1 MRHKIKIAVGCV
13 LIITG
18 FLATNIAVGQLTS
31 LQNDTRTKCTSL
43 IIDGGEKT
51 VGREDGNYKTAE
63 KFLTDDEIYAEIQE
77 SCYST
82 PVIEAMLNDGRL
94 LGYVDQ
100 LKAEGWIP
108 QDFTPAGSKSSNTSS
123 AEAKTETPA
132 ETATETS
139 TSDDKQPEKT
149 EKNNKSET
157 KTETKK
163 EPTQEEIDAAWEETE
178 RVEATC
184 IEDGKIV
191 YTNSITGDTK
201 EESIPAD
208 GHDYEVTDTTEAAC
222 TEDGKNTYTCKVCG
236 DSYEEAIP
244 ATGHTE
250 GEWRVTKEAGLF
262 STGSKEV
269 ACEKCGE
276 VLDTEVIPQT
286 CPLPLAAVIGIV
298 VAVVAV
304 LGIVII
310 VVKKRNKNR
319 QMEK

>member
-1 MRHKIKIAVGCV
+1 MRHKIKIVVGCV

-31 LQNDTRTKCTSL
+31 LQNDTHTKCSG
-43 IIDGGEKT
+43 IVIDGGEKT
-51 VGREDGNYKTAE
+51 VGHRDNEYKVAE
-63 KFLTDDEIYAEIQE
+63 KYETDAEIYEDIQ
-77 SCYST
+77 SNSFST
-82 PVIEAMLNDGRL
+82 QIIETMINDGYL

-108 QDFTPAGSKSSNTSS
+108 QDFTPA
-123 AEAKTETPA
+123 ETPN
-132 ETATETS
+132 ETS
-139 TSDDKQPEKT
+139 TSDNKQPEKT
-149 EKNNKSET
+149 ET

-184 IEDGKIV
+184 TGDCKIV
-191 YTNSITGDTK
+191 YTNSITGDVK
-201 EESIPAD
+201 EESIPAA

-236 DSYEEAIP
+236 DAYEEAIP

-250 GEWRVTKEAGLF
+250 GEWKVTREAGLF

-269 ACEKCGE
+269 TCEKCGE
-276 VLDTEVIPQT
+276 ILDTEEIPQT

-298 VAVVAV
+298 VAVV
-304 LGIVII
+304 VII
-310 VVKKRNKNR
+310 GVIVVLVRRRKNI
-319 QMEK
+319 

>member
-1 MRHKIKIAVGCV
+1 MRHKIKIVVGCV

-31 LQNDTRTKCTSL
+31 LQNDTRTICSG
-43 IIDGGEKT
+43 IVIDGGEKT
-51 VGREDGNYKTAE
+51 VGHRDNEYKVAE
-63 KFLTDDEIYAEIQE
+63 KYETDAEIYEDIQ
-77 SCYST
+77 SNSFST
-82 PVIEAMLNDGRL
+82 PIIETMINDGHL
-94 LGYVDQ
+94 PGYVDQ

-108 QDFTPAGSKSSNTSS
+108 QDFTPAGSKPSNTSS

-132 ETATETS
+132 ETPNETS
-139 TSDDKQPEKT
+139 TSDNKQPEKT
-149 EKNNKSET
+149 ET

-184 IEDGKIV
+184 TEDGKIV
-191 YTNSITGDTK
+191 YTNSITGDVK
-201 EESIPAD
+201 EESIPAA

-236 DSYEEAIP
+236 DAYEEAIP

-250 GEWRVTKEAGLF
+250 GEWKVTREAGLF

-269 ACEKCGE
+269 TCEKCGE
-276 VLDTEVIPQT
+276 ILDTEEIPQT

-298 VAVVAV
+298 VAVV
-304 LGIVII
+304 VII
-310 VVKKRNKNR
+310 GVTVVLVRRRKNI
-319 QMEK
+319 

>member
-1 MRHKIKIAVGCV
+1 MRHKIKIVVGCV

-31 LQNDTRTKCTSL
+31 LQNDTHTKCSG
-43 IIDGGEKT
+43 IVIDGGEKT
-51 VGREDGNYKTAE
+51 VGHRDNEYKVAE
-63 KFLTDDEIYAEIQE
+63 KYETDAEIYEDIQ
-77 SCYST
+77 SNSFST
-82 PVIEAMLNDGRL
+82 QIIETMINDGYL

-108 QDFTPAGSKSSNTSS
+108 QDFTPA
-123 AEAKTETPA
+123 ETPN
-132 ETATETS
+132 ETS
-139 TSDDKQPEKT
+139 TSDNKQPEKT
-149 EKNNKSET
+149 ET

-184 IEDGKIV
+184 TEDGKIV
-191 YTNSITGDTK
+191 YTNSITGDVK
-201 EESIPAD
+201 EESIPAA

-236 DSYEEAIP
+236 DAYEEAIP

-250 GEWRVTKEAGLF
+250 GEWKVTREAGLF

-269 ACEKCGE
+269 TCEKCGE
-276 VLDTEVIPQT
+276 ILDTEEIPQT

-298 VAVVAV
+298 VAVV
-304 LGIVII
+304 VII
-310 VVKKRNKNR
+310 GVIVVLVRRRKNI
-319 QMEK
+319 

>member
-1 MRHKIKIAVGCV
+1 MRHKIKIVVGCV

-31 LQNDTRTKCTSL
+31 LQNDTRIKCSG
-43 IIDGGEKT
+43 IVIDGGEKT
-51 VGREDGNYKTAE
+51 VGRCDNEYKLAE
-63 KFLTDDEIYAEIQE
+63 KYETDAEIYEDIQDNQF
-77 SCYST
+77 ST
-82 PVIEAMLNDGRL
+82 PIIETMINDGYL

-108 QDFTPAGSKSSNTSS
+108 QDFTPAGSKTSNTSS

-132 ETATETS
+132 ETPNETS
-139 TSDDKQPEKT
+139 TSDNKQPEKT
-149 EKNNKSET
+149 ET

-184 IEDGKIV
+184 TEDGKIV
-191 YTNSITGDTK
+191 YTNSITGDVK
-201 EESIPAD
+201 EESIPAA

-236 DSYEEAIP
+236 DAYEEAIP

-250 GEWRVTKEAGLF
+250 GEWKVTK
-262 STGSKEV
+262 GSRTV
-269 ACEKCGE
+269 F
-276 VLDTEVIPQT
+276 
-286 CPLPLAAVIGIV
+286 
-298 VAVVAV
+298 
-304 LGIVII
+304 
-310 VVKKRNKNR
+310 NR
-319 QMEK
+319 QQGSYV

>member
-1 MRHKIKIAVGCV
+1 MKNKLKKYAAIGTIAIMGLLLANTAVEKTVTLISDTDTSCV
-13 LIITG
+13 T
-18 FLATNIAVGQLTS
+18 VYS
-31 LQNDTRTKCTSL
+31 
-43 IIDGGEKT
+43 GGEKT
-51 VGREDGNYKTAE
+51 VGRCDNEYKLAE
-63 KFLTDDEIYAEIQE
+63 KYETDAEIYEDIQDNQF
-77 SCYST
+77 ST
-82 PVIEAMLNDGRL
+82 PIIETMINDGYL

-108 QDFTPAGSKSSNTSS
+108 QDFTPAGSKTSNTSS

-132 ETATETS
+132 ETPNETS
-139 TSDDKQPEKT
+139 TSDNKQPEKT

-184 IEDGKIV
+184 TEDGKIV

-201 EESIPAD
+201 EESIPVA

-236 DSYEEAIP
+236 DAYEEAIP

-250 GEWRVTKEAGLF
+250 GEWKVTKEAGLF

-269 ACEKCGE
+269 TCEKCGE
-276 VLDTEVIPQT
+276 ILDTEEIPQT

-298 VAVVAV
+298 VAVV
-304 LGIVII
+304 VII
-310 VVKKRNKNR
+310 GVIVVLVRRRKNI
-319 QMEK
+319 

>member
-1 MRHKIKIAVGCV
+1 MRNKSKKVIWMTLPVMV
-13 LIITG
+13 IIVCL
-18 FLATNIAVGQLTS
+18 FAPYLNENNS
-31 LQNDTRTKCTSL
+31 FKCIGVYS
-43 IIDGGEKT
+43 GGEKT
-51 VGREDGNYKTAE
+51 VGRNDDSYKVFE
-63 KFLTDDEIYAEIQE
+63 KNASDAEIYDCIQDN
-77 SCYST
+77 YFST
-82 PVIEAMLNDGRL
+82 PIIETMINDGYL

-108 QDFTPAGSKSSNTSS
+108 QDFTPAGSKSQNTSN

-132 ETATETS
+132 ETSTETN
-139 TSDDKQPEKT
+139 TSDNKQPEKT

-163 EPTQEEIDAAWEETE
+163 QPTQEEIDAAWEETE

-184 IEDGKIV
+184 TEDGKIV

-201 EESIPAD
+201 EEYIPAA

-222 TEDGKNTYTCKVCG
+222 TEEGKNTYTCKVCG
-236 DSYEEAIP
+236 DAYEEAIP

-250 GEWRVTKEAGLF
+250 GEWKVTKEAGLF
-262 STGSKEV
+262 SAGSKEV
-269 ACEKCGE
+269 TCEKCGE
-276 VLDTEVIPQT
+276 VLGTEEIPQT

-310 VVKKRNKNR
+310 VVKKRNKLLPNNR
-319 QMEK
+319 

>member
-31 LQNDTRTKCTSL
+31 LQNDTRTKCEG
-43 IIDGGEKT
+43 IVIDGGEKT
-51 VGREDGNYKTAE
+51 VGRNDADYTLFEGYG
-63 KFLTDDEIYAEIQE
+63 TDAEIYACIEDG
-77 SCYST
+77 YFST
-82 PVIEAMLNDGRL
+82 PVIEKILNDGRC
-94 LGYVDQ
+94 LGYVEQ

-108 QDFTPAGSKSSNTSS
+108 QDFTPAGSKSQNTSS

-132 ETATETS
+132 ETSNETS
-139 TSDDKQPEKT
+139 TTDNKQPEKT

-184 IEDGKIV
+184 TEDGKIV

-201 EESIPAD
+201 EESIPAS

-250 GEWRVTKEAGLF
+250 GEWKVTKEAGLF

-269 ACEKCGE
+269 TCEKCGE
-276 VLDTEVIPQT
+276 VLDTEEIPQT

-298 VAVVAV
+298 VAVV
-304 LGIVII
+304 VII
-310 VVKKRNKNR
+310 GVIVVLVRRRKNI
-319 QMEK
+319 

>member
-31 LQNDTRTKCTSL
+31 LQNDTRTKCEG
-43 IIDGGEKT
+43 IVIDGGEKT
-51 VGREDGNYKTAE
+51 VGRNDADYTLFEEYG
-63 KFLTDDEIYAEIQE
+63 TDAEIYACIEDG
-77 SCYST
+77 YFST
-82 PVIEAMLNDGRL
+82 PVIEKILNDGRC
-94 LGYVDQ
+94 LGYVEQ

-108 QDFTPAGSKSSNTSS
+108 QDFTPAGSKSQNTSS

-132 ETATETS
+132 ETSNETS
-139 TSDDKQPEKT
+139 TTDNKQPEKT

-184 IEDGKIV
+184 TEDGKIV

-201 EESIPAD
+201 EESIPAS

-250 GEWRVTKEAGLF
+250 GEWKVTKEAGLF

-269 ACEKCGE
+269 TCEKCGE
-276 VLDTEVIPQT
+276 VLDTEEIPQRF
-286 CPLPLAAVIGIV
+286 PLPLAAVIGIV
-298 VAVVAV
+298 VAVV
-304 LGIVII
+304 VII
-310 VVKKRNKNR
+310 GVIVVLVRRRKNI
-319 QMEK
+319 

>member
-1 MRHKIKIAVGCV
+1 MKNKLKLVVAALLICV
-13 LIITG
+13 AAIG
-18 FLATNIAVGQLTS
+18 VNGTS
-31 LQNDTRTKCTSL
+31 INYGVRVHNEG
-43 IIDGGEKT
+43 IVIDGGEKT
-51 VGREDGNYKTAE
+51 VGRNDADYKGME
-63 KFLTDDEIYAEIQE
+63 KYCTDEEIY
-77 SCYST
+77 SCIEDAYFST
-82 PVIEAMLNDGRL
+82 PVIEQILNDGRCL
-94 LGYVDQ
+94 AYVDQ

-123 AEAKTETPA
+123 VEAKPETPA
-132 ETATETS
+132 ETSNETS
-139 TSDDKQPEKT
+139 ASDNKQPEKT

-184 IEDGKIV
+184 TEDGKIV

-201 EESIPAD
+201 EESIPTT

-236 DSYEEAIP
+236 DAYGEAIP

-250 GEWRVTKEAGLF
+250 GEWKVTKEAGLF

-269 ACEKCGE
+269 TCEKCGE
-276 VLDTEVIPQT
+276 VLDTAEIPQT

-298 VAVVAV
+298 VAVV
-304 LGIVII
+304 VII
-310 VVKKRNKNR
+310 GVIVVLVRRRKNI
-319 QMEK
+319 

>member
-1 MRHKIKIAVGCV
+1 MRHKIKIVVGCV

-31 LQNDTRTKCTSL
+31 LQNDTRTKCSGIVTE
-43 IIDGGEKT
+43 GGEKT
-51 VGREDGNYKTAE
+51 VGRNDADYKGME
-63 KFLTDDEIYAEIQE
+63 KYCTDEEIYRCIEDA
-77 SCYST
+77 YFST
-82 PVIEAMLNDGRL
+82 PVIEQILNDGRCL
-94 LGYVDQ
+94 AYVDQ

-108 QDFTPAGSKSSNTSS
+108 QDFTPAGSKTSNTSS

-132 ETATETS
+132 ETPNETS
-139 TSDDKQPEKT
+139 TSDNKQPEKT

-184 IEDGKIV
+184 TEDGKIV

-201 EESIPAD
+201 EESIPAA

-236 DSYEEAIP
+236 DAYEEAIP

-250 GEWRVTKEAGLF
+250 GEWKVTKEAGLF

-269 ACEKCGE
+269 TCEKCGE
-276 VLDTEVIPQT
+276 VLDAEEIPQT

>member
-1 MRHKIKIAVGCV
+1 MKNKIKKYATIGTIAIMGLLLANTAVEKTVTVISDTDTSCV
-13 LIITG
+13 T
-18 FLATNIAVGQLTS
+18 VYS
-31 LQNDTRTKCTSL
+31 
-43 IIDGGEKT
+43 GGEKT
-51 VGREDGNYKTAE
+51 VGREDGSYRTME
-63 KFLTDDEIYAEIQE
+63 KYATDEEIYACIEDA
-77 SCYST
+77 YFST
-82 PVIEAMLNDGRL
+82 PVIEQILNDGRCL
-94 LGYVDQ
+94 AYVDQ

-123 AEAKTETPA
+123 VEAKPETPA
-132 ETATETS
+132 ETSNETS
-139 TSDDKQPEKT
+139 ASDNKQPEKT

-184 IEDGKIV
+184 TEDGKIV

-201 EESIPAD
+201 EESIPTT

-236 DSYEEAIP
+236 DAYEEAIP

-250 GEWRVTKEAGLF
+250 GEWKVTKEAGLF

-269 ACEKCGE
+269 TCEKCGE
-276 VLDTEVIPQT
+276 VLDAEEIPQT
-286 CPLPLAAVIGIV
+286 CPLPLAVVIGVV
-298 VAVVAV
+298 VAVV
-304 LGIVII
+304 VII
-310 VVKKRNKNR
+310 GAIVVLVRRRKNI
-319 QMEK
+319 

>member
-1 MRHKIKIAVGCV
+1 MRHKIKIVVGCV
-13 LIITG
+13 LIIIG

-31 LQNDTRTKCTSL
+31 LQNDTRTKCSGIVTE
-43 IIDGGEKT
+43 GGEKT
-51 VGREDGNYKTAE
+51 VGREDGSYKLAE
-63 KFLTDDEIYAEIQE
+63 KYSTDAEIYEEIHDNY
-77 SCYST
+77 YST
-82 PVIEAMLNDGRL
+82 PIIETMINDGHL

-132 ETATETS
+132 ETPNETS
-139 TSDDKQPEKT
+139 TSDNEQPEKT

-163 EPTQEEIDAAWEETE
+163 EPTQEEINAAWEETE

-184 IEDGKIV
+184 TEDGKIV
-191 YTNSITGDTK
+191 YTNSITGDVK
-201 EESIPAD
+201 EESIPAA

-236 DSYEEAIP
+236 DAYEEAIP

-250 GEWRVTKEAGLF
+250 GEWKVTKEAGLF

-269 ACEKCGE
+269 TCEKCGE
-276 VLDTEVIPQT
+276 VLDAEEIPQT

-298 VAVVAV
+298 VAVV
-304 LGIVII
+304 VII
-310 VVKKRNKNR
+310 GVIVVLVRRRKNI
-319 QMEK
+319 

>member
-1 MRHKIKIAVGCV
+1 MRNKLKITVGYA

-31 LQNDTRTKCTSL
+31 LQNDTHTKCDLTYS
-43 IIDGGEKT
+43 GGENQIGCNDDAYR
-51 VGREDGNYKTAE
+51 VAE
-63 KFLTDDEIYAEIQE
+63 KYCTDAEIYEQIKDNY
-77 SCYST
+77 YS
-82 PVIEAMLNDGRL
+82 PSVIETMINDGHL

-108 QDFTPAGSKSSNTSS
+108 QDFTPAGSQTSNTSS
-123 AEAKTETPA
+123 VEEKTETPA
-132 ETATETS
+132 ETPNETR
-139 TSDDKQPEKT
+139 TSDNKQPEKT
-149 EKNNKSET
+149 EENKKSET

-163 EPTQEEIDAAWEETE
+163 EPTPEEIDAAWEETE

-184 IEDGKIV
+184 TEDGKIV

-201 EESIPAD
+201 EESIPAT
-208 GHDYEVTDTTEAAC
+208 GHDYEVTDTTEAVC

-236 DSYEEAIP
+236 DAYEEAIP

-250 GEWRVTKEAGLF
+250 GEWKVTKEAGLF

-269 ACEKCGE
+269 TCEKCGE
-276 VLDTEVIPQT
+276 VLDTEEIPQT

-310 VVKKRNKNR
+310 VVKKRNKLLPNNR
-319 QMEK
+319 

>member
-1 MRHKIKIAVGCV
+1 MKNKIKKYAAIGTIAIMG
-13 LIITG
+13 LL
-18 FLATNIAVGQLTS
+18 LANTAV
-31 LQNDTRTKCTSL
+31 
-43 IIDGGEKT
+43 EKT
-51 VGREDGNYKTAE
+51 VTLISDTDTSCVTTYSGGENQVGCNDDAYRVFE
-63 KFLTDDEIYAEIQE
+63 KNATDAEIYDCIQDN
-77 SCYST
+77 YFST
-82 PVIEAMLNDGRL
+82 PIIETMINDGYL

-108 QDFTPAGSKSSNTSS
+108 QDFTPAGSKTSNTSS

-132 ETATETS
+132 ETSNETS

-149 EKNNKSET
+149 EKSNKS
-157 KTETKK
+157 ETKK

-276 VLDTEVIPQT
+276 VLDTEEIPQT

-298 VAVVAV
+298 VAVVV
-304 LGIVII
+304 VIGVIVIL
-310 VVKKRNKNR
+310 VRRRKNI
-319 QMEK
+319 

>member
-1 MRHKIKIAVGCV
+1 MKNFKKIMIMSVILTACTVFAPLTV
-13 LIITG
+13 LCDTG
-18 FLATNIAVGQLTS
+18 TGISVYS
-31 LQNDTRTKCTSL
+31 
-43 IIDGGEKT
+43 DGKT
-51 VGREDGNYKTAE
+51 VGREDENYKAAE
-63 KFLTDDEIYAEIQE
+63 RLLTDDEIYAEIQE

-82 PVIEAMLNDGRL
+82 QIIETMINDGHL

-100 LKAEGWIP
+100 LKAEGRIP

-123 AEAKTETPA
+123 NEAKTETPA
-132 ETATETS
+132 ETSNEIS
-139 TSDDKQPEKT
+139 TSDNKQPETT

-184 IEDGKIV
+184 TEDGKIV

-201 EESIPAD
+201 EESIPAA

-250 GEWRVTKEAGLF
+250 GEWKVTKEAGLF

-269 ACEKCGE
+269 TCEKCGE
-276 VLDTEVIPQT
+276 VLDTEEIPQT

-298 VAVVAV
+298 VA
-304 LGIVII
+304 II
-310 VVKKRNKNR
+310 ILIMTVKKIMK
-319 QMEK
+319 KK

>member
-1 MRHKIKIAVGCV
+1 MKNKIKKYATIGTIAIIGLLLANKAVEKTVTVISDTDTSCV
-13 LIITG
+13 T
-18 FLATNIAVGQLTS
+18 VYS
-31 LQNDTRTKCTSL
+31 
-43 IIDGGEKT
+43 GGEKT
-51 VGREDGNYKTAE
+51 VGREDGSYRTME
-63 KFLTDDEIYAEIQE
+63 KYATDEEIYACIEDA
-77 SCYST
+77 YFST
-82 PVIEAMLNDGRL
+82 PVIEQILNDGRCL
-94 LGYVDQ
+94 AYVDQ

-123 AEAKTETPA
+123 VEAKPETPA
-132 ETATETS
+132 ETSNETS
-139 TSDDKQPEKT
+139 ASDNKQPEKT

-178 RVEATC
+178 RVEAICT
-184 IEDGKIV
+184 EDGKIV

-201 EESIPAD
+201 EESIPTT

-236 DSYEEAIP
+236 DAYEEAIP

-250 GEWRVTKEAGLF
+250 GEWKVTKEAGLF

-269 ACEKCGE
+269 TCEKCGE
-276 VLDTEVIPQT
+276 VLDTAEIPQT

-298 VAVVAV
+298 VAVVV
-304 LGIVII
+304 ILGVI
-310 VVKKRNKNR
+310 VVLVRRRKNI
-319 QMEK
+319 

>member
-31 LQNDTRTKCTSL
+31 LQNDTRTKCEG
-43 IIDGGEKT
+43 IVIDGGEKT
-51 VGREDGNYKTAE
+51 VGRNDADYTLFEEYG
-63 KFLTDDEIYAEIQE
+63 TDAEIYACIEDG
-77 SCYST
+77 YFST
-82 PVIEAMLNDGRL
+82 PVIEKILNDGRC
-94 LGYVDQ
+94 LGYVEQ

-108 QDFTPAGSKSSNTSS
+108 QDFTPAGSKSQNTSS

-132 ETATETS
+132 ETSNETS
-139 TSDDKQPEKT
+139 TTDNKQPEKT

-184 IEDGKIV
+184 TEDGKIV

-201 EESIPAD
+201 EESIPAS

-250 GEWRVTKEAGLF
+250 GGWKVTKEAGLF

-269 ACEKCGE
+269 TCEKCGE
-276 VLDTEVIPQT
+276 VLDTEEIPQT

-298 VAVVAV
+298 VAVV
-304 LGIVII
+304 VII
-310 VVKKRNKNR
+310 GVIVVLVRRRKNI
-319 QMEK
+319 

>member
-1 MRHKIKIAVGCV
+1 MKNKIKKYATIGTIAIMGLLLANTAVEKTVTVISDTDTSCV
-13 LIITG
+13 T
-18 FLATNIAVGQLTS
+18 VYS
-31 LQNDTRTKCTSL
+31 
-43 IIDGGEKT
+43 GGEKT
-51 VGREDGNYKTAE
+51 VGREDGSYRTME
-63 KFLTDDEIYAEIQE
+63 KYATDEEIYACIEDA
-77 SCYST
+77 YFST
-82 PVIEAMLNDGRL
+82 PVIEQILNDGRCL
-94 LGYVDQ
+94 AYVDQ

-123 AEAKTETPA
+123 VEAKPETPA
-132 ETATETS
+132 ETSNETS
-139 TSDDKQPEKT
+139 ASDNKQPEKT

-184 IEDGKIV
+184 TEDGKIV

-201 EESIPAD
+201 EESIPTT

-236 DSYEEAIP
+236 DAYEEAIP

-250 GEWRVTKEAGLF
+250 GEWKVTKEAGLF

-269 ACEKCGE
+269 TCEKCGE
-276 VLDTEVIPQT
+276 VLDTAEIPQT

-298 VAVVAV
+298 VAVV
-304 LGIVII
+304 VIASVI
-310 VVKKRNKNR
+310 VVLVRRRKNI
-319 QMEK
+319 

>member
-31 LQNDTRTKCTSL
+31 LQNDTRTKCEG
-43 IIDGGEKT
+43 IVIDGGEKT
-51 VGREDGNYKTAE
+51 VGRNDADYTLFEEYG
-63 KFLTDDEIYAEIQE
+63 TDAEIYACIEDG
-77 SCYST
+77 YFST
-82 PVIEAMLNDGRL
+82 PVIEKILNDGRC
-94 LGYVDQ
+94 LGYVEQ

-108 QDFTPAGSKSSNTSS
+108 QDFTPAGSKSQNTSS

-132 ETATETS
+132 ETSNETS
-139 TSDDKQPEKT
+139 TTDNKQPEKT

-184 IEDGKIV
+184 TEDGKIV
-191 YTNSITGDTK
+191 YTNSITGETK
-201 EESIPAD
+201 EESIPAS

-236 DSYEEAIP
+236 ASYEEAIP

-250 GEWRVTKEAGLF
+250 GEWKVTKEAGLF

-269 ACEKCGE
+269 TCEKCGE
-276 VLDTEVIPQT
+276 VLDTEEIPQT
-286 CPLPLAAVIGIV
+286 RPLPLAAVIGIV
-298 VAVVAV
+298 VAVV
-304 LGIVII
+304 VII
-310 VVKKRNKNR
+310 GVIVVLVRRRKNI
-319 QMEK
+319 

>member
-31 LQNDTRTKCTSL
+31 LQNDTRTKCEG
-43 IIDGGEKT
+43 IVIDGGEKT
-51 VGREDGNYKTAE
+51 VGRNDADYTLFEEYG
-63 KFLTDDEIYAEIQE
+63 TDAEIYACIEDG
-77 SCYST
+77 YFST
-82 PVIEAMLNDGRL
+82 PVIEKILNDGRC
-94 LGYVDQ
+94 LGYVEQ

-108 QDFTPAGSKSSNTSS
+108 QDFTPAGSKSQNTSS

-132 ETATETS
+132 ETSNETS
-139 TSDDKQPEKT
+139 TTDNKQPEKT

-184 IEDGKIV
+184 TEDGKIV

-201 EESIPAD
+201 EESIPAS

-250 GEWRVTKEAGLF
+250 GEWKVTKEAGLF

-269 ACEKCGE
+269 TCEKCGE
-276 VLDTEVIPQT
+276 ILDTEEIPQT

-298 VAVVAV
+298 VAVV
-304 LGIVII
+304 VII
-310 VVKKRNKNR
+310 GVIVVLVRRRKNI
-319 QMEK
+319 

>member
-1 MRHKIKIAVGCV
+1 MGR
-13 LIITG
+13 
-18 FLATNIAVGQLTS
+18 
-31 LQNDTRTKCTSL
+31 NDADYTL
-43 IIDGGEKT
+43 FEEYG
-51 VGREDGNYKTAE
+51 
-63 KFLTDDEIYAEIQE
+63 TDAEIYACIEDG
-77 SCYST
+77 YFST
-82 PVIEAMLNDGRL
+82 PVIEKILNDGRC
-94 LGYVDQ
+94 LGYVEQ

-108 QDFTPAGSKSSNTSS
+108 QDFTPAGSKSQNTSS

-132 ETATETS
+132 ETSNETS
-139 TSDDKQPEKT
+139 TTDNKQPEKT

-184 IEDGKIV
+184 TEDGKIV

-201 EESIPAD
+201 EESIPAS

-250 GEWRVTKEAGLF
+250 GEWKVTKEAGLF

-269 ACEKCGE
+269 TCEKCGE
-276 VLDTEVIPQT
+276 VLDTEEIPQT

-298 VAVVAV
+298 VAVV
-304 LGIVII
+304 VII
-310 VVKKRNKNR
+310 GVIVVLVRRRKNI
-319 QMEK
+319 